1 MEYDIMKNEEKIQLL
16 KFNISRFDHY
26 YASVNFKSSF
36 LVLGNLS
43 LFSFLFLNKTGVN
56 GVCIILSSVLSVLS
70 LVFTLLAI
78 APYLKGNINYRS
90 NIFFGEIANKT
101 DFKNDIE
108 NLQEKDYLDDLIEQ
122 NKYLSIGLKNKFELL
137 NKATWFF
144 IFNIIVFLFT
154 IIIFV

>member
-108 NLQEKDYLDDLIEQ
+108 NLQEKDYLDDLVEQ

>member
-1 MEYDIMKNEEKIQLL
+1 MKNEEKIQLL

>member
-1 MEYDIMKNEEKIQLL
+1 MESDNMKNEEKIQLL

-43 LFSFLFLNKTGVN
+43 LFSFLFLNKTDIHGFL
-56 GVCIILSSVLSVLS
+56 IILSSLLSVLS
-70 LVFTLLAI
+70 LVSTLLAI
-78 APYLKGNINYRS
+78 APYLKGNSSYQS
-90 NIFFGEIANKT
+90 NVFFGEIANKT
-101 DFKNDIE
+101 DFKKDIE
-108 NLQEKDYLDDLIEQ
+108 NLLEEDYLNDLIEQ

>member
-1 MEYDIMKNEEKIQLL
+1 MKNEEKIELL

-43 LFSFLFLNKTGVN
+43 LFSFLFINKSN
-56 GVCIILSSVLSVLS
+56 IHELFIILSSLLSVLS

-78 APYLKGNINYRS
+78 APYLKGNVNYKS
-90 NIFFGEIANKT
+90 NIFFGEIANKI
-101 DFKNDIE
+101 DFKKDIE
-108 NLQEKDYLDDLIEQ
+108 NLQEKEYLDDLIDQ
-122 NKYLSIGLKNKFELL
+122 NKYLSNGLKNKFELL

-144 IFNIIVFLFT
+144 IFNIILFLFT
-154 IIIFV
+154 IIV

>member
-1 MEYDIMKNEEKIQLL
+1 MKNEEKIQLL

-108 NLQEKDYLDDLIEQ
+108 NLQEKDYLDDLVEQ